1 MLITSIIT
9 SITTSLI
16 IENDNDGNG
25 GHLLLESGGHLLL
38 EDGGKI
44 LLEQ

>member
-1 MLITSIIT
+1 MLTSSIISSIIT
-9 SITTSLI
+9 NITTSLI
-16 IENDNDGNG
+16 VEGDNDGN
-25 GHLLLESGGHLLL
+25 GGHLLL